1 MLKAISD
8 SLFALLYPQACHI
21 CSNISERVREGVTC
35 TACWEKTRVFSG
47 SEALCYKCGDLLR
60 DQAGAFGS
68 SSCHECDGHFYDIAR
83 SAGVYENGLSASVL
97 HLKRV
102 PQLSK
107 KARKIFLTGF
117 QGSPFSELSCVIPVP
132 LSRRRRLERGFNQAA
147 ILAGILAKSGGLAL
161 EENVLI
167 RKVHTPVHRA
177 AMDKK
182 ARDLTVRN
190 AFEVAR
196 PDLIKDK
203 NILLVDDV
211 FTSGATASYCA
222 KVLKKKGA
230 GKVYVFTLAR
240 AV

>member
-21 CSNISERVREGVTC
+21 CSNISERVNEGVAC
-35 TACWEKTRVFSG
+35 TACWEKTRIFSG
-47 SEALCYKCGDLLR
+47 RETLCDKCGDLLNEQPGR
-60 DQAGAFGS
+60 FDVF
-68 SSCHECDGHFYDIAR
+68 CHQCDEHFYDRAR
-83 SAGVYENGLSASVL
+83 SAGVYESGLSASVL
-97 HLKRV
+97 YLKQTPR
-102 PQLSK
+102 LSK
-107 KARKIFLTGF
+107 KAQKLFIEAF
-117 QGSPFSELSCVIPVP
+117 QSSPFHDLSCVIPVP

-147 ILAGILAKSGGLAL
+147 ILAGILAKKGGLAL
-161 EENVLI
+161 EEEVLI

-190 AFEVAR
+190 AFEVVK
-196 PDLIKDK
+196 PDPVKDK
-203 NILLVDDV
+203 NVLLVDDV

-222 KVLKKKGA
+222 KVLKKSGA

>member
-21 CSNISERVREGVTC
+21 CSNISERVHEGVAC
-35 TACWEKTRVFSG
+35 TACWERTRIFSG
-47 SEALCYKCGDLLR
+47 RETLCYKCGDLLR
-60 DQAGAFGS
+60 EQAGSSDAF
-68 SSCHECDGHFYDIAR
+68 CHQCDGHFYDRAR

-97 HLKRV
+97 YLKQT

-107 KARKIFLTGF
+107 KARKLFIEAF
-117 QGSPFSELSCVIPVP
+117 QSSPFYDLSCVIPVP

-147 ILAGILAKSGGLAL
+147 VLAGILAKSGGLAL
-161 EENVLI
+161 EEEVLL

-190 AFEVAR
+190 AFEVVK
-196 PDLIKDK
+196 PESVSGK

-222 KVLKKKGA
+222 KVLKKNGA

-240 AV
+240 AI

>member
-8 SLFALLYPQACHI
+8 SFFALLFPQACQI
-21 CSNISERVREGVTC
+21 CDNISERIEEGVAC
-35 TACWEKTRVFSG
+35 TACWEKTRLFGG
-47 SEALCYKCGDLLR
+47 SEVLCDKCGDLLGEG
-60 DQAGAFGS
+60 AGALPAY
-68 SSCHECDGHFYDIAR
+68 CHRCDAHFYDRAR
-83 SAGVYENGLSASVL
+83 SAGVYENGLAASVIY
-97 HLKRV
+97 LKQAPR
-102 PQLSK
+102 LSK
-107 KARKIFLTGF
+107 KARGLFISAF
-117 QGSPFSELSCVIPVP
+117 QNSSFDDVSCVIPVP
-132 LSRRRRLERGFNQAA
+132 LSGRRFLERGFNQAA
-147 ILAGILAKSGGLAL
+147 VLAAILARSAGLHL
-161 EENVLI
+161 EEKALA

-190 AFEVAR
+190 AFEVLR
-196 PDLIKDK
+196 PDAVRDR

-222 KVLKKKGA
+222 RVLKKNGA